1 MTVKAETEKKR
12 KKKISISERRLCE
25 IKQLKSKSKWYI
37 FNSDELICEQGV
49 SMPAK
54 AAL

>member
-1 MTVKAETEKKR
+1 MTVKAETEKK
-12 KKKISISERRLCE
+12 KKKIYISERRPYE

-37 FNSDELICEQGV
+37 FNSDELICEQEV